1 MSRITKTRDF
11 SLITKMY
18 ELSANTTSLLLNIS
32 RQLSGRSNYRYT
44 QFWLTI
50 SDSKDCQT
58 VQLVPNVEVFPDIH
72 RRKNSDRILLTD
84 KAAHEFLIDAT
95 PSNIYYTRCNPNTFV
110 PGTYV
115 FKQSI
120 NNKKRR
126 WFKV

>member
-1 MSRITKTRDF
+1 MNRITQTRNF
-11 SLITKMY
+11 SLITKMN
-18 ELSANTTSLLLNIS
+18 ELSVNTTSLLLNIS
-32 RQLSGRSNYRYT
+32 RQLSGRSKYRYT

-50 SDSKDCQT
+50 SNAEDCQT
-58 VQLVPNVEVFPDIH
+58 VQLVPSVEVFPNIH
-72 RRKNSDRILLTD
+72 KRKNSDRILLTD
-84 KAAHEFLIDAT
+84 KAAQEFLIDET
-95 PSNIYYTRCNPNTFV
+95 PSNVYYTRCTSNTFV

>member
-1 MSRITKTRDF
+1 MIRTDKNRDF
-11 SLITKMY
+11 SLIAKMY
-18 ELSANTTSLLLNIS
+18 ELSANTTSLLLNVS
-32 RQLSGRSNYRYT
+32 RQLSGRSKYRYT

-50 SDSKDCQT
+50 SDAEDCQT
-58 VQLVPNVEVFPDIH
+58 VQLVPSVEVFPNIH

-84 KAAHEFLIDAT
+84 KAAQGFLIDET
-95 PSNIYYTRCNPNTFV
+95 PSNVYYTRCNPNTFV

>member
-1 MSRITKTRDF
+1 MNRITQTRNF
-11 SLITKMY
+11 SLITKMN
-18 ELSANTTSLLLNIS
+18 ELSANTTRLLLNIS
-32 RQLSGRSNYRYT
+32 RQLSGRSKYRYT

-50 SDSKDCQT
+50 SNAEDCQT
-58 VQLVPNVEVFPDIH
+58 VQLIPSVEVFPNIH

-84 KAAHEFLIDAT
+84 KVAQEFLIEET
-95 PSNIYYTRCNPNTFV
+95 PSNAYYTRCTLNTFV
-110 PGTYV
+110 TGTYV